1 MTQDIIVKNYSEALL
16 NSASGNLKEI
26 HKEVTALSDLFEEN
40 EELWSFFSSP
50 VTTED
55 KKKQLLEL
63 LFHKNKFTKEIQNF
77 LYLLVKNK
85 RLELFLDISY
95 YFQDNI
101 LLSNNISTAIVT
113 SSQKL
118 TESEKKEVAEMLEE
132 KFGTKFEITTNEDPN
147 ILGGLVIKYGSM
159 LIDLS
164 LNGQLKQIEEIS
176 KKKLETLQGSL

>member
-1 MTQDIIVKNYSEALL
+1 M
-16 NSASGNLKEI
+16 
-26 HKEVTALSDLFEEN
+26 F
-40 EELWSFFSSP
+40 
-50 VTTED
+50 
-55 KKKQLLEL
+55 
-63 LFHKNKFTKEIQNF
+63 
-77 LYLLVKNK
+77 
-85 RLELFLDISY
+85 
-95 YFQDNI
+95 